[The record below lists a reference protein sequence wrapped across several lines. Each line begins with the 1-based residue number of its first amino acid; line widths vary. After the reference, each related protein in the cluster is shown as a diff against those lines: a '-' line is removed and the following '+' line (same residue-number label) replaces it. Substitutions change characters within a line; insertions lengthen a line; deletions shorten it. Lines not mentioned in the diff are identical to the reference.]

1 VNSAR
6 DNTASTSPIT
16 LIMIRKTLIKQD
28 VLKLIPK
35 VEIYL
40 KSREDI
46 QFAYLFGSFARDK
59 VTPLSD
65 VDVAV
70 YLTGDDISDK
80 RLEILG
86 DLIDILKTDK
96 IDLVILNIAPLSLQM
111 KILQNKRLL
120 ADNAPF
126 VRHAYESMTIRTYF
140 DYSKIE
146 NSILKRRFIDG

>member
-1 VNSAR
+1 
-6 DNTASTSPIT
+6 
-16 LIMIRKTLIKQD
+16 MIRKTLIKQD

-70 YLTGDDISDK
+70 YLTGDDFSDK

>member
-1 VNSAR
+1 
-6 DNTASTSPIT
+6 
-16 LIMIRKTLIKQD
+16 MIRKTLIKQD

>member
-1 VNSAR
+1 
-6 DNTASTSPIT
+6 
-16 LIMIRKTLIKQD
+16 MIRNTLIKQD

-46 QFAYLFGSFARDK
+46 QFAYLFGSFAKNR

-70 YLTGDDISDK
+70 YLIGYDFSDK
-80 RLEILG
+80 RMEILG

-96 IDLVILNIAPLSLQM
+96 IDLVILNTAPLSLRM

-120 ADNAPF
+120 AENVPF

-146 NSILKRRFIDG
+146 NRILERRFLN

>member
-1 VNSAR
+1 MLDVH
-6 DNTASTSPIT
+6 
-16 LIMIRKTLIKQD
+16 LIMIKNTSIKQD
-28 VLKLIPK
+28 ILKLIPK

-40 KSREDI
+40 KSRKDI
-46 QFAYLFGSFARDK
+46 QFAYLFGSFAKDR

-65 VDVAV
+65 IDIAV
-70 YLTGDDISDK
+70 YLIGDDLSGK
-80 RLEILG
+80 RMEILG

-96 IDLVILNIAPLSLQM
+96 VDLVILNTAPLTLRM

-126 VRHAYESMTIRTYF
+126 ARHAYESMTIRTYF

-146 NSILKRRFIDG
+146 NSILERRFLNG